1 MPFLI
6 DASDRE
12 DAAGLRKQVRPDH
25 LTFLAGRE
33 HLLLAAGAKLSDD
46 GATAHGSF
54 YIVDTDDRAAA
65 EAFIAEDPYSKAGV
79 FGTIVIARWRKAI
92 FDFRRQTAPG
102 T

>member
-12 DAAGLRKQVRPDH
+12 GAADLRQQIRPAH
-25 LTFLAGRE
+25 LSFLADHE

-46 GATAHGSF
+46 GTVPQGSF
-54 YIVDTDDRAAA
+54 YIVDTDERAAA

-79 FGTIVIARWRKAI
+79 FGTIVITRWRKAI